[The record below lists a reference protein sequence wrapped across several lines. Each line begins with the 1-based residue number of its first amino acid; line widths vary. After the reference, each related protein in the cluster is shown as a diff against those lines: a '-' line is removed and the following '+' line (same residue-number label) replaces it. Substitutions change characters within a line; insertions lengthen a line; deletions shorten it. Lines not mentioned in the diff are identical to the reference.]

1 MKEIWKD
8 IPNCIGY
15 EASNIGNVRS
25 KDKQIWNGK
34 GYYIKHGRV
43 LKQSTSKKGYH
54 VITHIQALPTQQVHR
69 LVAMAFI
76 ENPFDK
82 PQVNHIN
89 GIKTDNRIENLEW
102 CNNSENQLHAYRTGL
117 QDRKKYHAGRPCR
130 AVLKIDLNTKEIISE
145 YSSISEATR
154 ENNMKTSSNIRAVC
168 KGLRN
173 HAGGYGWKYREE
185 VMKCSR

>member
-1 MKEIWKD
+1 
-8 IPNCIGY
+8 
-15 EASNIGNVRS
+15 
-25 KDKQIWNGK
+25 
-34 GYYIKHGRV
+34 
-43 LKQSTSKKGYH
+43 
-54 VITHIQALPTQQVHR
+54 
-69 LVAMAFI
+69 MAFI

-117 QDRKKYHAGRPCR
+117 QDRKKYHAGRPFR

>member
-1 MKEIWKD
+1 
-8 IPNCIGY
+8 
-15 EASNIGNVRS
+15 
-25 KDKQIWNGK
+25 
-34 GYYIKHGRV
+34 
-43 LKQSTSKKGYH
+43 
-54 VITHIQALPTQQVHR
+54 
-69 LVAMAFI
+69 MAFI
-76 ENPFDK
+76 ENPFNK

-130 AVLKIDLNTKEIISE
+130 AVLKIDLNTKEVVAE
-145 YSSISEATR
+145 YSSISEAAK
-154 ENNMKTSSNIRAVC
+154 ENNMKTKSNIRAVC

-173 HAGGYGWKYREE
+173 HAGGYGWRYREE

>member
-25 KDKQIWNGK
+25 KDKRIWNGK

-43 LKQSTSKKGYH
+43 LKQSISKKGYR

-117 QDRKKYHAGRPCR
+117 QDRKKYHAG
-130 AVLKIDLNTKEIISE
+130 
-145 YSSISEATR
+145 
-154 ENNMKTSSNIRAVC
+154 
-168 KGLRN
+168 
-173 HAGGYGWKYREE
+173 GYGWKYREE